1 MLFQSHKKNPTSRSV
16 NRCLIAPK
24 EIIMR
29 SETVIKHGAEGFAG
43 MRKAGHLAAAVLDM
57 ITPHVTAGVTTEYL
71 NRLCHD
77 FIVAHDAIPAP
88 LNYRGFPKSTCIS
101 LNHVVCHGIP
111 GEKTLRDG
119 DILNIDITVIL
130 AGWYGDTSRMFYVG
144 TPSVKAQRLTEVTYD
159 CLMRGI
165 EAAKPGNTLG
175 DIGHAIQSYA
185 ESCRYSVVRDFTGH
199 GLGQVFHTAPTVLHY
214 GEPNSG
220 MALEPGM
227 IFTIEPMINAGRA
240 ETKILNDGWTAVT
253 RDKSL
258 SAQFEHSIGITDGKA
273 EIFTQSPAGLS
284 LPPHD

>member
-1 MLFQSHKKNPTSRSV
+1 
-16 NRCLIAPK
+16 
-24 EIIMR
+24 
-29 SETVIKHGAEGFAG
+29 

-57 ITPHVTAGVTTEYL
+57 ITPHVTAGISTEHL

-101 LNHVVCHGIP
+101 STMSYVTVFL
-111 GEKTLRDG
+111 EKNTRDG

-159 CLMRGI
+159 CLMRGV

-185 ESCRYSVVRDFTGH
+185 GSCRRYSVVRDFTGH
-199 GLGQVFHTAPTVLHY
+199 GLGRVFHAAPTVLHY

-220 MALEPGM
+220 MELEPGM

-240 ETKILNDGWTAVT
+240 ATKIL
-253 RDKSL
+253 K
-258 SAQFEHSIGITDGKA
+258 
-273 EIFTQSPAGLS
+273 
-284 LPPHD
+284 

>member
-1 MLFQSHKKNPTSRSV
+1 
-16 NRCLIAPK
+16 
-24 EIIMR
+24 MR
-29 SETVIKHGAEGFAG
+29 SEKVIKHGAEGFAG

-57 ITPHVTAGVTTEYL
+57 ITPHVTAGVSTEHL

-77 FIVAHDAIPAP
+77 FILAHDAIPAP

-111 GEKTLRDG
+111 GEKILKDG

-240 ETKILNDGWTAVT
+240 ATKILNDGWTAVT

-258 SAQFEHSIGITDGKA
+258 SAQFEHSIGITDGRP
-273 EIFTQSPAGLS
+273 EIFTLSPAGFS
-284 LPPHD
+284 LPPHS